1 MIYMDRRKITDPQR
15 LKALAHPLRW
25 KLIDVLTIN
34 DTATATQCAAAVG
47 ESVASCS
54 YHLNM
59 LAKYG
64 FVEQAEGGQGRE
76 KPWRLL
82 DRHQS
87 YDDEGMD
94 VDGARAAE
102 AATEAL
108 LEHEFDRA
116 RQYLRGHDREPE
128 PWRRMAGLTG
138 LLSFLTADEATEL
151 RADVNA
157 LFDRY
162 RDRAEA
168 QKRPSGS
175 RPVRFQLISFAIPG
189 TEETP

>member
-1 MIYMDRRKITDPQR
+1 MAQRRQITDPKR

-25 KLIDVLTIN
+25 KLIDVLSIN

-82 DRHQS
+82 ERDQS
-87 YDDEGMD
+87 YTHEGMD
-94 VDGARAAE
+94 TEGVLAAE

-108 LEHEFDRA
+108 LEHEFQRA
-116 RQYLRGHDREPE
+116 REYLRGHDAEPDR
-128 PWRRMAGLTG
+128 WRSVGGLTG
-138 LLSFLTADEATEL
+138 LLSFLTADEANRL
-151 RADVNA
+151 RDDVNA

-162 RDRAEA
+162 RGRAEA
-168 QKRPSGS
+168 QDRPSGS
-175 RPVRFQLISFAIPG
+175 RPVRFQMISFAIPG
-189 TEETP
+189 TDETP